1 MFTTQVAAELSGSVH
16 GTGDVCISL
25 VKAGSAVS
33 GSPDDQSL
41 KRALMDQA
49 RIVAEKVS
57 CTLLIRLLYMIDWSL
72 LVFVCVCVWCGM
84 CVVCVCVCVCV
95 CVM

>member
-1 MFTTQVAAELSGSVH
+1 MIFTAQVAEELLESVH

-49 RIVAEKVS
+49 RIVAEKV
-57 CTLLIRLLYMIDWSL
+57 CYTLCYYGCSMY
-72 LVFVCVCVWCGM
+72 
-84 CVVCVCVCVCV
+84 
-95 CVM
+95 

>member
-1 MFTTQVAAELSGSVH
+1 MIFSTQVAEELLKSVH

-33 GSPDDQSL
+33 GSPEDQSL

-57 CTLLIRLLYMIDWSL
+57 HLQCDYS
-72 LVFVCVCVWCGM
+72 CPK
-84 CVVCVCVCVCV
+84 
-95 CVM
+95 

>member
-1 MFTTQVAAELSGSVH
+1 MILAAQVAEELLESDH

-33 GSPDDQSL
+33 GSPEDQGL

-49 RIVAEKVS
+49 RIVAERVGH
-57 CTLLIRLLYMIDWSL
+57 TVLLQFS
-72 LVFVCVCVWCGM
+72 
-84 CVVCVCVCVCV
+84 
-95 CVM
+95 